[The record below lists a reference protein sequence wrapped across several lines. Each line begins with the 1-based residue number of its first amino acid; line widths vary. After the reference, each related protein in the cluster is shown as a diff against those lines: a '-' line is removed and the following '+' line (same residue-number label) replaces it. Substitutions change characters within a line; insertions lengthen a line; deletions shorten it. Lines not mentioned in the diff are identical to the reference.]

1 VVLNQ
6 PFDPWMA
13 PVEKLEISNN
23 SGTGIEFNCVTADQ
37 ISQASVEAKQ
47 NTCCHLRTTKIALF
61 AEVQK

>member
-23 SGTGIEFNCVTADQ
+23 SGTGIEFNCVTADR

-47 NTCCHLRTTKIALF
+47 NTC
-61 AEVQK
+61 